1 MFLKKKSHQTLGNQK
16 IICNF
21 VPLYFQILL
30 KGLAGFGG
38 MTEKN

>member
-1 MFLKKKSHQTLGNQK
+1 MFLIKNHIKPLEIRKK
-16 IICNF
+16 CNF

-38 MTEKN
+38 LTEKD